1 MKINILSAAIAFCFL
16 FSFVGSAHA
25 QADAKTLFK
34 DYCKACHTIDQG
46 KLVGPE
52 LKNIH
57 EKRSEEWL
65 IKWIRNPQAML
76 DAKDPDAI
84 AIWEQF
90 NKVPM
95 TPNPNM
101 TDDDI
106 RGILAYIKE
115 QSSPAPAAAAT
126 PAAAADSAAG
136 AAAAAPASGSG
147 WFSMPFNLLLA
158 VILVLLVVIY
168 YLSNSVRRLT
178 DQLSD
183 FYHTDRS
190 FFK

>member
-1 MKINILSAAIAFCFL
+1 MAVCVLMVVA
-16 FSFVGSAHA
+16 GSVNA
-25 QADAKTLFK
+25 QTDGKNLFK

-52 LKNIH
+52 LKNVH

-65 IKWIRNPQAML
+65 IQWIRNPQAML
-76 DAKDPDAI
+76 DAKDPDAL
-84 AIWEQF
+84 AIWEEY

-115 QSSPAPAAAAT
+115 QSSPAPAAAAAT
-126 PAAAADSAAG
+126 PTAAADPGAG
-136 AAAAAPASGSG
+136 AAAPASGSSG
-147 WFSMPFNLLLA
+147 WFSMPFNLLLV

-178 DQLSD
+178 DQLAD